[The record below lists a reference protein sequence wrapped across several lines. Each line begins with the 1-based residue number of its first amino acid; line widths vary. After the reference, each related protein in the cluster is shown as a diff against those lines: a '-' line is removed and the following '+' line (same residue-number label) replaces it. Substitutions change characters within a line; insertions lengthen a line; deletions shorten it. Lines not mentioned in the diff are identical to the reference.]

1 MDASAIVQTP
11 DHTEDFFVG
20 LRDIAASLAADPKHL
35 LCVMMSESGVRA
47 NAHNPHGHAS
57 GLIQFMPATLSLLG
71 WKEGDEAFRA
81 LSSTEQLPYVLAYFS
96 PHRGHLPS
104 VAAIYT
110 ATFLPAFVHQAA
122 DPDFVLAAKNGPL
135 GWAYGPNS
143 VFDANHDMAITV
155 AELEQAV
162 TRNCRGPRWA
172 ELVARLDGMDVE
184 VVGEPNATFRRDLR
198 TTVGIQAALEKL
210 GMDPGPIDGIPGR
223 RTLLAVML
231 FQRTHGLKVDG
242 IAGPNTRR
250 ALSYQL
256 ALLSS

>member
-1 MDASAIVQTP
+1 MEASAIVQTS
-11 DHTEDFFVG
+11 DHTDDFFVG
-20 LRDIAASLAADPKHL
+20 LKDIGAKLSAEPKHL
-35 LCVMMSESGVRA
+35 LCVMMSESGARS
-47 NAHNPHGHAS
+47 NAHNPHGGAS
-57 GLIQFMPATLSLLG
+57 GLIQFMPATLQLLG
-71 WKEGDEAFRA
+71 WGHGAEAFRE
-81 LSSTEQLPYVLAYFS
+81 LSSTEQLPYVEAYFS

-110 ATFLPAFVHQAA
+110 ATFLPALVEHAA
-122 DPDFVLAAKNGPL
+122 DPDFVLTAENGPL

-143 VFDANHDMAITV
+143 VFDVNHDMAITV

-162 TRNCRGPRWA
+162 NRNCRGPRWA
-172 ELVARLDGMDVE
+172 ELVTRLDGIDAE

-198 TTVGIQAALEKL
+198 TTIGIQVALAQL

-242 IAGPNTRR
+242 IVGPDTRR
-250 ALSYQL
+250 ELSYQL
-256 ALLSS
+256 TLLAS